1 MADSPYERGYQH
13 GASGQPPG
21 GSSGRSSSGGI
32 TGLTSKIGPLPVWGW
47 LAVATIL
54 AVVWYLYQKNN
65 ATTSSGSGT
74 SSDTTSSS
82 LIPQFVNQT
91 YTSVINPGS
100 GASTSTATQP
110 SSGTSSSGSTA
121 PPTNTGT
128 TSTNPTPP
136 SAPLPTNTTV
146 KEPATPSDA
155 SATATGPNA
164 FKASWD
170 AVPGATGYSYRIT
183 YQNKL
188 VYQSPVTKS
197 TSITHSGNITPDHTY
212 TFHVKAIGPSGASP
226 ETNGPTFKTPK
237 G

>member
-21 GSSGRSSSGGI
+21 GNTGSSGGI

-54 AVVWYLYQKNN
+54 ALVWYLYQKKN
-65 ATTSSGSGT
+65 ATTSSNSGT

-91 YTSVINPGS
+91 YTSVINPGG

-110 SSGTSSSGSTA
+110 SGSSTSTA

-128 TSTNPTPP
+128 TATNPTPP
-136 SAPLPTNTTV
+136 TAPLANNPTT
-146 KEPATPSDA
+146 KELAMPTDA